1 MARLREQHGA
11 EFDEILSSNLI
22 PPLEDSG
29 LLLDDFEYFLAA
41 RLELLVSRINQLADE
56 ARPKSDGART

>member
-11 EFDEILSSNLI
+11 GFDEILASNLI

-29 LLLDDFEYFLAA
+29 LLLDDFEYFLAV
-41 RLELLVSRINQLADE
+41 RLDMILSRINGLAV
-56 ARPKSDGART
+56 PPGAGDPATT